1 MEFPVTLKPKIT
13 WQEKT
18 YSKDSDGRFCI
29 IYFKSTVGE
38 SITPISQDSF
48 NKLKETAADRLI
60 LPDDEQKLLH
70 ISNSI
75 PIELDLSQH
84 GYHRRCYQL
93 FTRLPKP
100 SKRKLSS
107 SIAVVDNELPS
118 TSKRIRRSVVASTSV
133 LFPANQ
139 CLFCNKNTIK
149 VRVKHLLVTCS
160 TETAE
165 ASIEQA
171 ALEKGD
177 EEILQKCE
185 TRISGPERQV
195 IIIAV
200 AESILE
206 AAPGTQAM
214 RILKVHNRMQHILK
228 HFSSFVV
235 TNRNTYW
242 SKVKL

>member
-29 IYFKSTVGE
+29 IHVKSTVGE

-48 NKLKETAADRLI
+48 NKLKETAAKQLI

-84 GYHRRCYQL
+84 GYHRRCCQL

-118 TSKRIRRSVVASTSV
+118 TSKRIRRSVVASTSM

-165 ASIEQA
+165 ASIKQA

-177 EEILQKCE
+177 EEILRKVRDQNLRARE
-185 TRISGPERQV
+185 TSYG
-195 IIIAV
+195 II
-200 AESILE
+200 L
-206 AAPGTQAM
+206 
-214 RILKVHNRMQHILK
+214 
-228 HFSSFVV
+228 FSVP
-235 TNRNTYW
+235 RH
-242 SKVKL
+242 K